1 MKAESL
7 YGIQPFLYQHQK
19 NALSLCISFTES
31 CLILFQKHI
40 ARYNDGNTNS
50 DIMLLET
57 KL

>member
-7 YGIQPFLYQHQK
+7 HGIQPLFYQHQR
-19 NALSLCISFTES
+19 NALSLRISFTES

-40 ARYNDGNTNS
+40 ARYNDGNANS

>member
-7 YGIQPFLYQHQK
+7 HGIQPSFYLHQR
-19 NALSLCISFTES
+19 NALSLRISFTES

-40 ARYNDGNTNS
+40 ARYNDGNTNY